1 MKRTVF
7 LSDAHLHAPEDA
19 NYRLLLDFLATLPG
33 TVETL
38 CILGDLFDFRVGLPA
53 LRFPEQEPLLDALR
67 HLVHSGIRLIYLEG
81 NHDFHLHPDLSE
93 GLGAEVYA
101 GPVVLELQGKRVY
114 LCHGDLIN
122 RADWRYRLLHTVL
135 RHPLTLGM
143 GRLLPVSLVTRMR
156 TRLQRT
162 SKKRYRH
169 NRSRWDYPAM
179 IRGFGATVRAQGYD
193 ALVLG
198 HFHRPFMDHQGDFI
212 LVSLGDWISQ
222 FSYAELC
229 DGDFR
234 LLTYPA

>member
-7 LSDAHLHAPEDA
+7 LSDAHLHAPGDA
-19 NYRLLLDFLATLPG
+19 NYRLLLDFLADLPG
-33 TVETL
+33 TTETL

-67 HLVHSGIRLIYLEG
+67 QLVTGGIRLVYLEG
-81 NHDFHLHPDLSE
+81 NHDFHLHPDLTE
-93 GLGAEVYA
+93 RLGAEVYA
-101 GPVVLELQGKRVY
+101 GPIVLELQRKQVY

-122 RADWRYRLLHTVL
+122 RADWRYRLLHKLL

-143 GRLLPVSLVTRMR
+143 GRLLPPALVSHLRA
-156 TRLQRT
+156 RLQRT
-162 SKKRYRH
+162 SKNRYRH
-169 NRSRWDYPAM
+169 NHSRWDYPAM
-179 IRGFGATVRAQGYD
+179 IRGFGASVKAQGYD

-198 HFHRPFMDHQGDFI
+198 HFHRPLIDQQGGFT

-222 FSYAELC
+222 FSYAELR
-229 DGDFR
+229 DGDFS